1 MLKSKKK
8 VVVASLQEKLERAEC
23 QILTDFKGLKVAEFT
38 QLRRELKEAGG
49 ELAVVKNTLLKLASQ
64 EDVAKALEKYL
75 VGPTALVLAYK
86 DPVEIA
92 KVVAKYAK
100 DKPENFTLKAGVLG
114 KAILTNQDVV
124 ELAKLP
130 SREVLLAKLLGVLQG
145 IPTALVSVL
154 AGVPRKLLYTLKAL
168 EEKRANEP
176 SEAPS

>member
-1 MLKSKKK
+1 MLKSKKSE
-8 VVVASLQEKLERAEC
+8 VVASLQEKLGRAEC

-49 ELAVVKNTLLKLASQ
+49 ELAVVKNTLLKLASEEATAQ
-64 EDVAKALEKYL
+64 ALTNYL
-75 VGPTALVLAYK
+75 VGPTALVLAYR

-92 KVVAKYAK
+92 KIVSKYAK
-100 DKPENFTLKAGVLG
+100 DKPDNFKLKAGVLG
-114 KAILTNQDVV
+114 HSILTEKDLL

-154 AGVPRKLLYTLKAL
+154 AGVPRKLMYTLKAL
-168 EEKRANEP
+168 EEKRATEQ
-176 SEAPS
+176 SQ

>member
-1 MLKSKKK
+1 MLKSKKTE
-8 VVVASLQEKLERAEC
+8 VIAALQEKLGQAEC

-49 ELAVVKNTLLKLASQ
+49 ELTVVKNTLLKLASSEAAAQ
-64 EDVAKALEKYL
+64 ALEKYL

-92 KVVAKYAK
+92 KIVAKYAK
-100 DKPENFTLKAGVLG
+100 DKPDNFTVKAGLLG
-114 KAILTNQDVV
+114 QSLLSPEDLK

-168 EEKRANEP
+168 EEKRAAEQ
-176 SEAPS
+176 S

>member
-1 MLKSKKK
+1 MLKSKKSE
-8 VVVASLQEKLERAEC
+8 VVASLQEKLGRAEC

-49 ELAVVKNTLLKLASQ
+49 ELAVVKNTLLKLASEEAMAQ
-64 EDVAKALEKYL
+64 ALANYL
-75 VGPTALVLAYK
+75 VGPTALVLAYR

-92 KVVAKYAK
+92 KIVSKYAK
-100 DKPENFTLKAGVLG
+100 DKPDNFKLKAGVLG
-114 KAILTNQDVV
+114 HSILTEKDLL

-154 AGVPRKLLYTLKAL
+154 AGVPRKLMYTLKAL
-168 EEKRANEP
+168 EEKRATEQ
-176 SEAPS
+176 SQ